1 LQSFHRRSFLEI
13 ETLAGI
19 HPDFYFVREE
29 LLKWQQEL

>member
-19 HPDFYFVREE
+19 RPDIYFVREE
-29 LLKWQQEL
+29 LLKWQLEL